1 MTINKAGSSA
11 NNSAAIQAQREA
23 EERKRAEEAKRREEE
38 RKRAEEAKRKKIEAQ
53 KAELKKAQ
61 ESLKTQ
67 KEQKSLEPNAGA
79 AKDGGGV
86 AGGAVTGGVG
96 GALDL
101 LSKNLDINRAF
112 QQNQGV
118 DQDSQGSDS
127 LDAEVTEL
135 QSQVAKEIESQQ
147 GVGGLSSFAEIGKKI
162 FEAGGQAAERAS
174 STVQYGIA
182 KTSDSVAKAAS
193 DLAQKA
199 GLEEGSLGEQALSAV
214 GGVVGGTL
222 GLVGSAG
229 EAMVAAATPQNKWEE
244 MIEGAVGGVDTAS
257 GVNGD
262 INEIKEGLQA
272 LKKGDKLLRK
282 TSRNTDKIEEAIDA
296 KIKETGSG
304 NKRFKNFEKLGK
316 GLDATGKV
324 TNILALGGNIKD
336 LANGEEVDAL
346 ELTSNSLGVTETVL
360 EAVKGGGKKAGK
372 EVAEEAAEK
381 GLKKVAG
388 KLLPGVSI
396 AVDACDVVTGTKEVM
411 GAIEDWE
418 NAETTEERL
427 GAVVDG
433 LAGACDAISG
443 VAGIVGN
450 FFPPAKI
457 VSGACSLF
465 STGLSFLGGLFD

>member
-147 GVGGLSSFAEIGKKI
+147 
-162 FEAGGQAAERAS
+162 
-174 STVQYGIA
+174 
-182 KTSDSVAKAAS
+182 
-193 DLAQKA
+193 
-199 GLEEGSLGEQALSAV
+199 
-214 GGVVGGTL
+214 
-222 GLVGSAG
+222 
-229 EAMVAAATPQNKWEE
+229 EE

-262 INEIKEGLQA
+262 INEIKEGRQA

-457 VSGACSLF
+457 VSGACSLI